1 MSISM
6 TDTVTIKSNRHGDR
20 QFRRVREEQYRRLD
34 GSKTL
39 LLVWRTA
46 NVRFGGKADIALTC
60 RNVRL

>member
-46 NVRFGGKADIALTC
+46 NVRYWG
-60 RNVRL
+60 